1 MSWRPGGSGE
11 RGERAVV
18 FGDRMNRI
26 NRISGLT
33 GLGEGD
39 GAGGYGEREG
49 LSLDLRGRER
59 LGPRMA
65 RIGTKGELVVE

>member
-1 MSWRPGGSGE
+1 
-11 RGERAVV
+11 
-18 FGDRMNRI
+18 MNRI